1 MGEFKRT
8 LVTSA
13 LPYANGPLHIGHI
26 AGAYLPGDIFVRY
39 SRLKGDDIVY
49 ICGTD
54 EYGVPITIS
63 ADKEGK
69 TPQDIVDHF
78 YPIIKNS
85 FEKLGIKFDNFSRTT
100 NPIHTETAQ
109 DFFLK
114 FIEKDY
120 LVKRESE
127 QWFDPEKNM
136 FLPDRYVTGTCPE
149 CGHEGAKGDQ
159 CEVCGKWYE
168 SVDLKNPISQ
178 LSGKT
183 PILRKTTHWYMKF
196 NEFQES
202 LKDFIDTRKNWKNN
216 VINYCKGWLD
226 EGLEERAVTRDLDWG
241 IPVPLEDADG
251 KKIYVWFEAVLGY
264 ISATKEWAQKKG
276 DPSLWEKYWKSEES
290 RLIHFIGKDN
300 IYFHALMFPAM
311 LMGYGG
317 YVLED
322 EIPANEFLN
331 LKGSKLSTSRDHAVW
346 LHEYLELFPP
356 DPLRYVLAANAPEGK
371 DTDFSWADFQSKNN
385 NELADILGNFIH
397 RTVTFVHKY
406 FDGKIPARSELN
418 ESDKKLLSEIEKS
431 VSKTGEA
438 FSRFKVRDA
447 VKYMMDL
454 ARAGN
459 KYFNE
464 NEPWVT
470 RKNDEE
476 RCATTLNMSLQAI
489 KTLAVIAAPII
500 PFTSEKIWNILNL
513 SETLNWKQAGVTD
526 LKAGHE
532 LNIPEVLFAKIEDEI
547 IEEQELKLEDR

>member
-13 LPYANGPLHIGHI
+13 LPYANGPIHIGHI

-63 ADKEGK
+63 AEKEGK
-69 TPQDIVDHF
+69 SPQDFVDHF
-78 YPIIKNS
+78 YPIIKDS
-85 FEKLGIKFDNFSRTT
+85 FEKLGISFDNFSRTS

-114 FIEKDY
+114 LLEKDY

-127 QWFDPEKNM
+127 QWYDPEKNM
-136 FLPDRYVTGTCPE
+136 FLPDRYVTGDCPE

-168 SVDLKNPISQ
+168 AVELKNPISQ

-196 NEFQES
+196 NEFQDS
-202 LKDFIDTRKNWKNN
+202 LKEFINTRKDWKNN

-241 IPVPLEDADG
+241 IPVPLEEAEG

-264 ISATKEWAQKKG
+264 ISATKEWAEKKG
-276 DPSLWEKYWKSEES
+276 DPSLWEKYWKSEDS

-322 EIPANEFLN
+322 DIPANEFLN
-331 LKGSKLSTSRDHAVW
+331 LKGSKLSTSRNHAVW
-346 LHEYLELFPP
+346 LHEYLEAFPP
-356 DPLRYVLAANAPEGK
+356 DPLRYILAANAPEGK

-385 NELADILGNFIH
+385 NELADILGNFVH
-397 RTVTFVHKY
+397 RTLSFVHKY
-406 FDGKIPARSELN
+406 FDGKVPAQSELN
-418 ESDKKLLSEIEKS
+418 ESDGVLLSHIEES
-431 VSKTGEA
+431 ILKTGEA

-447 VKYMMDL
+447 VKHMMDL

-470 RKNDEE
+470 RRSDEE
-476 RCATTLNMSLQAI
+476 RCATTLNISLQSI

-513 SETLNWKQAGVTD
+513 SETLNWAQAGVND
-526 LKAGHE
+526 LKAGHD
-532 LNIPEVLFAKIEDEI
+532 LNTPEVLFEKIEDEQ
-547 IEEQELKLEDR
+547 IEEQEQKLNGS

>member
-78 YPIIKNS
+78 YPIIKDS

-168 SVDLKNPISQ
+168 SIDLKNPISQ

-241 IPVPLEDADG
+241 IPVPLEEAEG

-317 YVLED
+317 YVLE
-322 EIPANEFLN
+322 ERPIFLN
-331 LKGSKLSTSRDHAVW
+331 GHIGML
-346 LHEYLELFPP
+346 LFHISAFNIQEPP
-356 DPLRYVLAANAPEGK
+356 DILYSVNRTSALSIIIEIIFMEEQSGQAVFISWNYPQVFAVRQIK
-371 DTDFSWADFQSKNN
+371 QFSAKL
-385 NELADILGNFIH
+385 E
-397 RTVTFVHKY
+397 TV
-406 FDGKIPARSELN
+406 S
-418 ESDKKLLSEIEKS
+418 
-431 VSKTGEA
+431 
-438 FSRFKVRDA
+438 
-447 VKYMMDL
+447 
-454 ARAGN
+454 
-459 KYFNE
+459 
-464 NEPWVT
+464 
-470 RKNDEE
+470 
-476 RCATTLNMSLQAI
+476 
-489 KTLAVIAAPII
+489 
-500 PFTSEKIWNILNL
+500 SEKFPCQTGSI
-513 SETLNWKQAGVTD
+513 T
-526 LKAGHE
+526 
-532 LNIPEVLFAKIEDEI
+532 
-547 IEEQELKLEDR
+547 

>member
-1 MGEFKRT
+1 
-8 LVTSA
+8 
-13 LPYANGPLHIGHI
+13 
-26 AGAYLPGDIFVRY
+26 
-39 SRLKGDDIVY
+39 
-49 ICGTD
+49 
-54 EYGVPITIS
+54 
-63 ADKEGK
+63 
-69 TPQDIVDHF
+69 
-78 YPIIKNS
+78 
-85 FEKLGIKFDNFSRTT
+85 
-100 NPIHTETAQ
+100 
-109 DFFLK
+109 
-114 FIEKDY
+114 
-120 LVKRESE
+120 
-127 QWFDPEKNM
+127 
-136 FLPDRYVTGTCPE
+136 
-149 CGHEGAKGDQ
+149 
-159 CEVCGKWYE
+159 
-168 SVDLKNPISQ
+168 
-178 LSGKT
+178 
-183 PILRKTTHWYMKF
+183 MKF

-241 IPVPLEDADG
+241 IPVPLEEAEG

-276 DPSLWEKYWKSEES
+276 DPALWEKYWKSEES

-331 LKGSKLSTSRDHAVW
+331 LKGSKLSTSRNHAVW
-346 LHEYLELFPP
+346 LHDYLELFPP

-406 FDGKIPARSELN
+406 FDSKVPARSELN

-470 RKNDEE
+470 RKSDER

-513 SETLNWKQAGVTD
+513 SETLSWEQAGVTD

-532 LNIPEVLFAKIEDEI
+532 LNTPEVLFAKIEDEM
-547 IEEQELKLEDR
+547 IEEQELKLEDS

>member
-1 MGEFKRT
+1 MGKFVRT

-39 SRLKGDDIVY
+39 NRLKGNDIVY

-63 ADKEGK
+63 AEKEGK

-78 YPIIKNS
+78 YPIIKDS
-85 FEKLGIKFDNFSRTT
+85 FDKLGIIFDNFSRTS

-114 FIEKDY
+114 FLEKDL

-127 QWFDPEKNM
+127 QWYDPEKKM
-136 FLPDRYVTGTCPE
+136 FLPDRYVTGSCPE

-168 SVDLKNPISQ
+168 SVELKDPISL

-183 PILRKTTHWYMKF
+183 PVLKKTTHWYMKF
-196 NEFQES
+196 NEFQDR
-202 LKDFIDTRKNWKNN
+202 LKEFIDTRKDWKNN
-216 VINYCKGWLD
+216 VINYCNGWLD
-226 EGLEERAVTRDLDWG
+226 EGLEERAITRDLDWG
-241 IPVPLEDADG
+241 IPVPLDDAEG

-264 ISATKEWAQKKG
+264 ISSTKEWAEKKG
-276 DPSLWEKYWKSEES
+276 DPSLWEKYWKSEDT

-322 EIPANEFLN
+322 DIQANEFLN
-331 LKGSKLSTSRDHAVW
+331 LKGSKLSTSRNHAVW
-346 LHEYLELFPP
+346 LHEYLEAFPP
-356 DPLRYVLAANAPEGK
+356 DPLRYILAANAPEGK
-371 DTDFSWADFQSKNN
+371 DTEFSWADFQSKNN

-397 RTVTFVHKY
+397 RTLTFVHKY
-406 FDGKIPARSELN
+406 FDGKVPVQSKLN
-418 ESDKKLLSEIEKS
+418 KSDGVLLKHIEEA

-438 FSRFKVRDA
+438 FSTFKVRNA
-447 VKYMMDL
+447 VKHMMDL

-464 NEPWVT
+464 NEPWLT
-470 RKNDEE
+470 RKSDIE
-476 RCATTLNMSLQAI
+476 RCATTLNMSLQSI

-500 PFTSEKIWNILNL
+500 PFTSEKIWKFLNL
-513 SETLNWKQAGVTD
+513 SETLNWEQAGVTD
-526 LKAGHE
+526 LKAGHV
-532 LNIPEVLFAKIEDEI
+532 LNIPEVLFKKIEDEQ
-547 IEEQELKLEDR
+547 IEEQEQKLNGS